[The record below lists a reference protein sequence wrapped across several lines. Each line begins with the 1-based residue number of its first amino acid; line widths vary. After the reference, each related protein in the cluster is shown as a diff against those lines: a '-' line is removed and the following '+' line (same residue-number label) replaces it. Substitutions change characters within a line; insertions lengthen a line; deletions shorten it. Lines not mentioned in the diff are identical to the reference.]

1 MAAPTRSVGAAIALV
16 RSRSQAVRLRVPGIL
31 PACPRAL
38 ARRGPSRG
46 RTSRP
51 VRRVLLPPAV
61 AGAAVAT
68 IHLGPPLPAG
78 SRDLPAGSD
87 EQPSGA
93 CCAVL
98 LRAGFAEPPRSPAA
112 LVGSYPTVSP
122 SPAGA
127 GSLFSV
133 ALSRGSPRVAVS
145 HRPALWSPDV
155 PRPAGRPAVPR
166 PPGRLVR
173 AQHSTASPA
182 PLQPA
187 PPIPPTPPQPAPQ
200 SHRLH
205 SLTGSAA
212 STIPPRGAP
221 GPHAGARPRRALRCP
236 CAQ

>member
-1 MAAPTRSVGAAIALV
+1 MAAPTDLGGRRRRACAKPLSSGPPAGPRDPA
-16 RSRSQAVRLRVPGIL
+16 RLS
-31 PACPRAL
+31 ASA
-38 ARRGPSRG
+38 GPSRPLTGG

-127 GSLFSV
+127 GGLFSV

-182 PLQPA
+182 P
-187 PPIPPTPPQPAPQ
+187 PQPAP
-200 SHRLH
+200 SIPLTHRLA
-205 SLTGSAA
+205 GSAA
-212 STIPPRGAP
+212 SAIPPRGAP

>member
-1 MAAPTRSVGAAIALV
+1 MTAAPAGIGGR
-16 RSRSQAVRLRVPGIL
+16 RRRAVRAALSGSPSPGADSTAVSAP
-31 PACPRAL
+31 PAVSAG
-38 ARRGPSRG
+38 ARGPPKPPRG

-61 AGAAVAT
+61 TGAAVAT

-127 GSLFSV
+127 GGLFSV

-182 PLQPA
+182 PPQPA
-187 PPIPPTPPQPAPQ
+187 SPIPPT
-200 SHRLH
+200 HRLRRL
-205 SLTGSAA
+205 SDSAA
-212 STIPPRGAP
+212 R
-221 GPHAGARPRRALRCP
+221 RPRAPRRRPAALRIRCP
-236 CAQ
+236 CAR